1 MGSDKARVSYDETRF
16 YRSVVMQQG
25 RVTLEADWNEA
36 QLIATEEER
45 NEALDIVGPAGTP
58 DDGYRVLDPGTVP
71 NPHFDFTVSNGT
83 MYVGGVRSFAPQ
95 PIVYSRQSDWLDH
108 STDPDWVEPQ
118 DVKGPRE
125 EIYLLLR
132 EQEVSAVEDSPLRE
146 IALGGPDTA
155 QRTRLIQHIVRS
167 GTDASTC
174 LDARAGLAQGWARKG
189 LSPNYR
195 TMRLLSSATL
205 QVSFPPTGVTPDPC
219 EPPATGGYLGA
230 DNQLIRVQISSVD
243 GNGRYRFVWGYDNA
257 SFLYRVTTQD
267 GQNLTLQSTPVD
279 QYHHPRAGQA
289 VEVPRSAA
297 ALGGTNFVAS
307 ATGIVST
314 LTLPYNADSKTV
326 TLPTALPAAYVNPS
340 NPIFLRVWEEEKNV
354 VPGTPT
360 DLGNTGMQITL
371 QATGG
376 IFHVGDFWQIAV
388 RPSTP
393 TQVYPQRF
401 LDGPQPPDG
410 PRLWFCPLAV
420 IEWHDNVLRVLEDCR
435 IPFDNLGELTRRRLG
450 GCCTITLS
458 ADQLKGQNTLQGV
471 LNRFT
476 HREKIVVCLMPG
488 IYELHEPLRLGKEH
502 SNLTIEACHDGA
514 VLKAAAG
521 AEGKFLDGLVVL
533 NHADNVTLRGLRFDL
548 PQVPFLKAGGRLAN
562 LDTADFKKIA
572 GSLINDL
579 FVSIG
584 VRPVHCALLTI
595 ENCLFR
601 FSLTES
607 KDVFGVGIFAASE
620 CWGFRLA
627 GCRFVHEEDFL
638 RDQGRP
644 FRLLAGYMLMPSISL
659 KKGRTAVDRN
669 FQRAG
674 SLTRTILHDARI
686 EENLFSGVS
695 IAALISSRTGVVA
708 IERNTVRDCYA
719 GFWLLAMPSLAFSSS
734 VQDIKVNRMY
744 LDTAQG
750 WQAAYGSA
758 ALDPLIV
765 IGSSIAR
772 SYPLPAEFDIAHPT
786 KVDVGAGAREAK
798 KSSYLQDLVDRIL
811 SNFHQKSARA
821 QVDKTKEAKARAAEK
836 EQEDRVVLAET
847 SKVFAES
854 GFAQDSSLRSFLSL
868 NSELSSVGLR
878 AAENVGPTLNLA
890 LNLSF
895 AANEVDVRISG
906 ISSNSCLL
914 VIDEDTTTLSSMTM
928 NGNIL
933 KNFADVS
940 PAAAIILVERCAV
953 SGNVIVNEKRVNEN
967 SDAKNRRPLSLVL
980 FPGGNDEDQATVA
993 VTGNVFHGR
1002 AVLPLRSGSI
1012 PAPMDNWHYF
1022 NSES

>member
-1 MGSDKARVSYDETRF
+1 
-16 YRSVVMQQG
+16 
-25 RVTLEADWNEA
+25 
-36 QLIATEEER
+36 
-45 NEALDIVGPAGTP
+45 
-58 DDGYRVLDPGTVP
+58 
-71 NPHFDFTVSNGT
+71 
-83 MYVGGVRSFAPQ
+83 
-95 PIVYSRQSDWLDH
+95 
-108 STDPDWVEPQ
+108 
-118 DVKGPRE
+118 
-125 EIYLLLR
+125 
-132 EQEVSAVEDSPLRE
+132 
-146 IALGGPDTA
+146 
-155 QRTRLIQHIVRS
+155 
-167 GTDASTC
+167 
-174 LDARAGLAQGWARKG
+174 
-189 LSPNYR
+189 
-195 TMRLLSSATL
+195 
-205 QVSFPPTGVTPDPC
+205 
-219 EPPATGGYLGA
+219 
-230 DNQLIRVQISSVD
+230 
-243 GNGRYRFVWGYDNA
+243 
-257 SFLYRVTTQD
+257 
-267 GQNLTLQSTPVD
+267 
-279 QYHHPRAGQA
+279 
-289 VEVPRSAA
+289 
-297 ALGGTNFVAS
+297 
-307 ATGIVST
+307 VST
-314 LTLPYNADSKTV
+314 LTVPYNADSKTV
-326 TLPTALPAAYVNPS
+326 TLPAALPPAYLNSSETPV
-340 NPIFLRVWEEEKNV
+340 IFLRVWEEEKNV
-354 VPGTPT
+354 VPGIPT

-393 TQVYPQRF
+393 AQVYPQRF

-420 IEWHDNVLRVLEDCR
+420 IEWHNNVLRVLEDCR
-435 IPFDNLGELTRRRLG
+435 IPFDNLGELTRRRFG
-450 GCCTITLS
+450 GCCTITVS
-458 ADQLKGQNTLQGV
+458 ADQLKGQNTLQAV
-471 LNRFT
+471 LNHFT

-488 IYELHEPLRLGKEH
+488 IYELHAPLRLGKEH
-502 SNLTIEACHDGA
+502 SNLTLEACHDGA

-521 AEGKFLDGLVVL
+521 AEDKFLDGLIVL

-562 LDTADFKKIA
+562 LDTADFRKIA
-572 GSLINDL
+572 GALINDL

-601 FSLTES
+601 FSLTEN

-638 RDQGRP
+638 RNQGRP
-644 FRLLAGYMLMPSISL
+644 FRLLAGYLLMPSISL

-674 SLTRTILHDARI
+674 TLTRTILHDARI

-695 IAALISSRTGVVA
+695 IAALISARTGVVA

-734 VQDIKVNRMY
+734 VHDIKVNRMY

-750 WQAAYGSA
+750 WHAAYGSA

-772 SYPLPAEFDIAHPT
+772 SYPLPAEFDITHPT
-786 KVDVGAGAREAK
+786 KVEVGTGAHEGK

-811 SNFHQKSARA
+811 SIFHLRTSRA
-821 QVDKTKEAKARAAEK
+821 QAADKTEEAKARAAEK
-836 EQEDRVVLAET
+836 EQEDRVKLAET
-847 SKVFAES
+847 SKMFVES

-933 KNFADVS
+933 KNFADVP

-953 SGNVIVNEKRVNEN
+953 SGNVIVNEKPGAQTGGK
-967 SDAKNRRPLSLVL
+967 DQRPFSLVL
-980 FPGGNDEDQATVA
+980 FPGGSEEDSAMVA

-1002 AVLPLRSGSI
+1002 AILPLRPGTVPPPI
-1012 PAPMDNWHYF
+1012 NDWHFF